1 MNEKKME
8 EREVRLEKLRAW
20 RAEGVN
26 PYPTRARRTHTI
38 QEALEQFEELQAA
51 EQEITLVGRIVLSRD
66 MGKTTFMHIED
77 SSGRMQVYFRRDDI
91 GEQAYIGV
99 HRLDNGDFIEASGHL
114 FVTHKGERTLKVH
127 HYRLLSKALRPL
139 PDKYHGLQDVELRY
153 RKRYLDLVANR
164 SEVVPIFVARS
175 RAITAMRHYLD
186 AHGFLE
192 VETPTLQPLYGGASA
207 RPFITHHNALDQD
220 FYLRIATELYLKRLI
235 AGGIERVYE
244 IGKDFRNE
252 GIDRVHQPEFTVMEC
267 YQAYGDY
274 ESIMRLV
281 EEMIAEIAIT
291 VKGATHFSYQGFEVN
306 IEPPWTRI
314 PLREAIAEFTGID
327 VERYPEQEALAEV
340 IRTHGYDADEKVGW
354 GKLVDDLKGQMMKKG
369 LPPLKQALF
378 LTDYP
383 LDVSPLAKQREDDP
397 NTVERFQPF
406 VAGFELGNAYT
417 ELNDPLE
424 QRARFEDQAR
434 QRARGDEEAQV
445 LDEDYLE
452 ALEHGMPPTGGLG
465 IGVDRLAILLTDQET
480 IRDVILFP
488 TLRD

>member
-1 MNEKKME
+1 ME
-8 EREVRLEKLRAW
+8 EREVRLEKLQAW
-20 RAEGVN
+20 RAEGIT
-26 PYPTRARRTHTI
+26 PYPTRAERTHTI
-38 QEALEQFEELQAA
+38 QEALEHFEALQAE

-66 MGKTTFMHIED
+66 MGKITFMHIED
-77 SSGRMQVYFRRDDI
+77 ASGRVQVYFRRDDL
-91 GEQAYIGV
+91 GDQPYTGV
-99 HRLDNGDFIEASGHL
+99 RRLDNGDFIQATGHL
-114 FVTHKGERTLKVH
+114 FVTRTGERTLKVH
-127 HYRLLSKALRPL
+127 RYRLLSKALRPL
-139 PDKYHGLQDVELRY
+139 PDKYHGLQDVDLRY

-164 SEVVPIFVARS
+164 SDVLPIFVARS
-175 RAITAMRHYLD
+175 RIITAMRHYLD
-186 AHGFLE
+186 EHGFLE
-192 VETPTLQPLYGGASA
+192 VETPTLQPIYGGATA
-207 RPFITHHNALDQD
+207 RPFVTHHNALNHD

-252 GIDRVHQPEFTVMEC
+252 GIDRTHQPEFTMMEC

-274 ESIMRLV
+274 LSMMRLV
-281 EEMIAEIAIT
+281 EEMTAEIAIK
-291 VKGATHFSYQGFEVN
+291 VKGTTRITYQGFEVN
-306 IEPPWTRI
+306 VEPPWTRI

-327 VERYPEQEALAEV
+327 VERYPDRDSLAAAMRE
-340 IRTHGYDADEKVGW
+340 HGYEVD
-354 GKLVDDLKGQMMKKG
+354 GKLARGRLIDDLKGQMMKQG

-397 NTVERFQPF
+397 TTVERFQPYF
-406 VAGFELGNAYT
+406 AGFEGGNAYT

-434 QRARGDEEAQV
+434 QRAQGDEEAQV

-465 IGVDRLAILLTDQET
+465 IGIDRLVMFLTDQET
-480 IRDVILFP
+480 MRDVILFP

>member
-1 MNEKKME
+1 ME

-20 RAEGVN
+20 REEGVN
-26 PYPTRARRTHTI
+26 PYPTRAERTHTI
-38 QEALEQFEELQAA
+38 QEALDHFETLQAEEA
-51 EQEITLVGRIVLSRD
+51 EVTLVGRIVLARD

-77 SSGRMQVYFRRDDI
+77 GSGRMQVYFRRDELGD
-91 GEQAYIGV
+91 QAYIGV
-99 HRLDNGDFIEASGHL
+99 RRLDIGDFIETVGHL
-114 FVTHKGERTLKVH
+114 FVTHKGERTLRVQR
-127 HYRLLSKALRPL
+127 YRLLSKALRPL
-139 PDKYHGLQDVELRY
+139 PAKYHGLQDIELRY
-153 RKRYLDLVANR
+153 RKRYLDLIANR
-164 SEVVPIFVARS
+164 SEVLPIFVARS
-175 RAITAMRHYLD
+175 RMITAVRHYLD

-192 VETPTLQPLYGGASA
+192 VETPTLQPLYGGATA
-207 RPFITHHNALDQD
+207 RPFVTHHNALDRD
-220 FYLRIATELYLKRLI
+220 FYLRIADELYLKRLI

-244 IGKDFRNE
+244 ICKDFRNE
-252 GIDRVHQPEFTVMEC
+252 GIDRTHQPEFTMMEC

-274 ESIMRLV
+274 LSMMRLV
-281 EEMIAEIAIT
+281 EEMIAEVAIA
-291 VKGATHFSYQGFEVN
+291 VKRSTHFTYQGFEVN
-306 IEPPWTRI
+306 VEPPWTRI

-327 VERYPEQEALAEV
+327 VDRYPEREALAEAM
-340 IRTHGYDADEKVGW
+340 RARGYEVDEKLGW
-354 GKLVDDLKGQMMKKG
+354 GRLVDDLKGQMMKKG

-383 LDVSPLAKQREDDP
+383 RDVSPLAKQREDDP

-406 VAGFELGNAYT
+406 IAGFELGNAYT

-434 QRARGDEEAQV
+434 QRAQGDEEAQM

-465 IGVDRLAILLTDQET
+465 IGMDRLAILLTDQET